1 MKLTYVRIGGKD
13 MIIDMN
19 YWSKVFRK
27 IIILLLSVLGIYLA
41 FKLAVFYMPFLVAFI
56 LSLLI
61 EPIIRFCMR
70 HFKWKRRTSAIIV
83 FVIVL
88 SILIGFLAWGIFA
101 LISES
106 SNLLNGLNGYV
117 EKISYQFTQIT
128 YKIDL
133 SKLNVPNQIIETIE
147 SSGKELL
154 GNVVNWA
161 KTALTSLLNIITS
174 LPAIGIYTVICVLAL
189 YFICTDK
196 IYMIDQL
203 EHHFP
208 EIWVKKLTKHI
219 REITKSLGCLLKAQ
233 AILVLVSF
241 IVCLIGLYI
250 FKFIGLNVQFP
261 LIAALGIAF
270 VDALPIFGSAVV
282 MIPWAI
288 ISACDGDL
296 TLGISLIVLL
306 AIMGIIR
313 QFLEPRVVAGQIGI
327 HPIFT
332 LIAMYTG
339 FKLIGILGMLIGP
352 IILIILK
359 NIFGTMID
367 KGVAKSIFDREI

>member
-1 MKLTYVRIGGKD
+1 

-27 IIILLLSVLGIYLA
+27 ILILLFSMIGIYFA
-41 FKLAVFYMPFLVAFI
+41 FKLAVFYIPFLVAFI

-61 EPIIRFCMR
+61 EPIIRFCMK

-83 FVIVL
+83 FIVVL
-88 SILIGFLAWGIFA
+88 SLLVGLLTWGIFA

-106 SNLLNGLNGYV
+106 SNLLGGLNGYV
-117 EKISYQFTQIT
+117 EKISQQFMNITSQIDFS
-128 YKIDL
+128 KI
-133 SKLNVPNQIIETIE
+133 KVPNEIVEIMQ
-147 SSGKELL
+147 SSGKDLL
-154 GNVVNWA
+154 GTVANWV
-161 KTALTSLLNIITS
+161 KNALTHFLNLLTS
-174 LPAIGIYTVICVLAL
+174 LPAIGIYTVISVLAL

-208 EIWVKKLTKHI
+208 ELWVKKLTKHI
-219 REITKSLGCLLKAQ
+219 REITKSLGCLLKAE
-233 AILVLVSF
+233 AILVIVSF
-241 IVCLIGLYI
+241 VICLIGLCI
-250 FKFIGLNVQFP
+250 FKWIGLNVQFP

-270 VDALPIFGSAVV
+270 VDALPIFGSATV

-288 ISACDGDL
+288 ITACDGNL
-296 TLGISLIVLL
+296 TLGVSLIILL
-306 AIMGIIR
+306 AIMGIVR
-313 QFLEPRVVAGQIGI
+313 QFLEPRIVSGQIGI

-339 FKLIGILGMLIGP
+339 FRFIGVFGLLIGP

-359 NIFGTMID
+359 NVFSNMID
-367 KGVAKSIFDREI
+367 KGFAKSIFEREI

>member
-1 MKLTYVRIGGKD
+1 

-27 IIILLLSVLGIYLA
+27 ILILLFSMIGIYLA
-41 FKLAVFYMPFLVAFI
+41 FKLAVFYIPFLVAFI

-61 EPIIRFCMR
+61 EPIIRFCMK

-83 FVIVL
+83 FIVVL
-88 SILIGFLAWGIFA
+88 SLLVGLLTWGIFA

-106 SNLLNGLNGYV
+106 SNLLSGLNGYV
-117 EKISYQFTQIT
+117 EKISQQFMNITSQIDFS
-128 YKIDL
+128 KI
-133 SKLNVPNQIIETIE
+133 KVPNEIVEIMQ
-147 SSGKELL
+147 SSGRELL
-154 GNVVNWA
+154 RAVADWVKN
-161 KTALTSLLNIITS
+161 ALTHFLNLLTS
-174 LPAIGIYTVICVLAL
+174 LPAIGIYTVISVLAL

-208 EIWVKKLTKHI
+208 ELWVKKLTKHI
-219 REITKSLGCLLKAQ
+219 REITKSLGCLLKAE
-233 AILVLVSF
+233 AILVIVSF
-241 IVCLIGLYI
+241 VICLIGLCI
-250 FKFIGLNVQFP
+250 FKWIGLNVQFP

-270 VDALPIFGSAVV
+270 VDALPIFGSATV

-288 ISACDGDL
+288 ITACDGNL
-296 TLGISLIVLL
+296 TLGVSLIILL
-306 AIMGIIR
+306 GIMGIVR
-313 QFLEPRVVAGQIGI
+313 QFLEPRVVSGQIGI

-339 FKLIGILGMLIGP
+339 FRFIGILGLLIGP

-359 NIFGTMID
+359 NIFGNMID
-367 KGVAKSIFDREI
+367 KGFAKSIFEREI